1 MVIIDRLKHLHE
13 RFFKQGPLIVVSCRF
28 GEPYSLTKQLFRK
41 RAMIQKIERNIA
53 KMGGFQAF
61 KQGITDQRDE
71 AERALH
77 DKMKKWYTLQK
88 QVEFLNKFKPWS
100 PK

>member
-1 MVIIDRLKHLHE
+1 
-13 RFFKQGPLIVVSCRF
+13 
-28 GEPYSLTKQLFRK
+28 
-41 RAMIQKIERNIA
+41 MIEKIERNMA

-61 KQGITDQRDE
+61 KDGITKQRDQ
-71 AERALH
+71 AQRQLY